1 MPGPPSTTPSLT
13 RRPEPSTGAFRSHP
27 AFFLGD
33 AGIDVNWGIVSPSST
48 ARIGACP
55 GLLKVYHPYQRPLR
69 GWVQTVAT
77 GNFVAY
83 YRVSTD
89 KQGRSGLG
97 LEAQQSAV
105 AAFLNGGTWKLV
117 RDFTEV
123 ESGKRN
129 DNRPKLAA
137 AIQACRVYGAK
148 LVIAKLD
155 RLSRDAH
162 FLLGLEKAGVD
173 FVAADMPH
181 ANRLTVGVMALVAE
195 QEATA
200 ISQRT
205 KAALAAAKKRG
216 VMLGG
221 DRGVR
226 ISRQSAAKGT
236 AALVER
242 SEGRARDLA
251 PVIAEIQATGATS
264 LRDIAT
270 ALTDR
275 NIPTARGG
283 TEWTAMAVSR
293 VLARIK

>member
-1 MPGPPSTTPSLT
+1 
-13 RRPEPSTGAFRSHP
+13 
-27 AFFLGD
+27 
-33 AGIDVNWGIVSPSST
+33 
-48 ARIGACP
+48 
-55 GLLKVYHPYQRPLR
+55 LKGR
-69 GWVQTVAT
+69 VQTVAT

-117 RDFTEV
+117 KDFTEV

-162 FLLGLEKAGVD
+162 FLLGLEKAGID

-216 VMLGG
+216 VVLGG

-226 ISRQSAAKGT
+226 ISPRSAAKGT

-251 PVIAEIQATGATS
+251 PVIAEIQATGAAS
-264 LRDIAT
+264 LRDIAA